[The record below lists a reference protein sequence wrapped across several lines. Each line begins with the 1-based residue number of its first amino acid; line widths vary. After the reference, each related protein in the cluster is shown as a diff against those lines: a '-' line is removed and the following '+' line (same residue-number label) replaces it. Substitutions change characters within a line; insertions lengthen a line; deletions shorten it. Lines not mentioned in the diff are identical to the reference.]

1 MLCVRGNCLGMAR
14 FFEGS
19 HVKLMQSILSISEV
33 DDHELSQPPF
43 KLPRK
48 EKQLR
53 VLVESIH
60 LSTVA
65 QSTII
70 ILPSIPRRRKMSHNW
85 YQHWCGRP
93 SMHNIGYHLDNIFQE
108 DTLEDWLWDALKEL
122 KTKTSNKDGSEK
134 VVLQNENV
142 LT

>member
-1 MLCVRGNCLGMAR
+1 MAR

-70 ILPSIPRRRKMSHNW
+70 ILPSIPRRRKMSHN
-85 YQHWCGRP
+85 
-93 SMHNIGYHLDNIFQE
+93 
-108 DTLEDWLWDALKEL
+108 
-122 KTKTSNKDGSEK
+122 
-134 VVLQNENV
+134 
-142 LT
+142 